1 MKTKKIAF
9 IGAGQAATTLTLTLK
24 SHGFIISAISSL
36 SGTSAIDLAR
46 LTGASVAESN
56 NVRAVKNADVVFIAV
71 PDDSISKVADE
82 LVMEG
87 EEYKGMIFA
96 HLSGVH
102 SSDVLAPLRDAG
114 ASVMSFHP
122 AQSFAGKGHSANAL
136 RNIVIGMEGDTE
148 ALAYGEKVAHI
159 IGAKTVILSPE
170 YKILYHVANVAASNY
185 FIALMWETVSM
196 LEKTGIRRSDAMDI
210 ILPLVQ
216 STFDNLKEAGIPGA
230 LTGPISRGDI
240 STVKIHIEALKR
252 SMPEGLALY
261 CELGKRAVK
270 IAVQKGTINEET
282 AKKIEKILSE

>member
-1 MKTKKIAF
+1 M
-9 IGAGQAATTLTLTLK
+9 
-24 SHGFIISAISSL
+24 
-36 SGTSAIDLAR
+36 
-46 LTGASVAESN
+46 
-56 NVRAVKNADVVFIAV
+56 
-71 PDDSISKVADE
+71 
-82 LVMEG
+82 VMEG

-102 SSDVLAPLRDAG
+102 SSDVLAPLRVAG

-170 YKILYHVANVAASNY
+170 YKILYHAANVAASNY

-196 LEKTGIRRSDAMDI
+196 LEKTGIRSSDAMDI

-252 SMPEGLALY
+252 LMPEGLALY